1 MKDSKEEVEVLEER
15 NSNSEQEGLVEEKT
29 EKEVVV
35 KEDTAQKQNGKKGSK
50 IIILLL
56 VFIVIVGGLL
66 AFFLLKDKFIKP
78 EKTENDVK
86 EYKSEYRLSG
96 NSLEDFD
103 LYFLQLENNAKNK
116 VYSPLSIKY
125 ALAMLSE
132 GASGDTKAQI
142 DSVIGD
148 YKAKKYTNNAN
159 MSFANAMFIR
169 NSFKKSVKEDYTSN
183 LSNKFGAEV
192 IYDSFKNANNMNLWV
207 KNKTLNL
214 IDNLFNDEQVS
225 GLNYILTNALAI
237 DMKWNKTFQAAA
249 GEGVDNSTEPYYVKY
264 AHEKFHE
271 YIGAVDSNGYGYS
284 SLAFNKNS
292 MNAKAVEIG
301 AAINKYDIVNEL
313 GEENIRKT
321 VGAEYEKWLATEAKD
336 DMSVERDV
344 NKYLDGYIKEINSN
358 YKRLDVSTDFTFYV
372 DDNVKVI
379 AKDLKE
385 YDGTTLQYV
394 GIMPKTDTLDNYIKN
409 IKAEDINKLISSL
422 KEVKLENF
430 KDGVVTKITGYI
442 PLFKFDYELD
452 LINDLQKLG
461 ITDVFDINK
470 ADLSKISSSEKTYI
484 GDASHKANIEFSNE
498 GIKAAAVTYVGGMG
512 AVGAFDYLYDVPTE
526 IIDLTFDNPYL
537 FLVRDKN
544 SGEVWF
550 SGSVYEPIVY
560 EKPNYNY

>member
-29 EKEVVV
+29 EKEGIVN
-35 KEDTAQKQNGKKGSK
+35 EDTSQKRKGKNGSK
-50 IIILLL
+50 IIIALLF
-56 VFIVIVGGLL
+56 FIVIVGGLF

-169 NSFKKSVKEDYTSN
+169 NSFKKSVKENYTSN
-183 LSNKFGAEV
+183 LSNKFGAEI
-192 IYDSFKNANNMNLWV
+192 IYDSFENASNMNLWV

-237 DMKWNKTFQAAA
+237 DMKWNKTFQVAV
-249 GEGVDNSTEPYYVKY
+249 GEGVDNSTDPYYVKY

-271 YIGAVDSNGYGYS
+271 CIGEVASNGEGYS

-313 GEENIRKT
+313 GEKNIRKT

-336 DMSVERDV
+336 AMSVERDV

-442 PLFKFDYELD
+442 PLFKFDYKLD

-498 GIKAAAVTYVGGMG
+498 GIKAAAVTHMGGDG
-512 AVGAFDYLYDVPTE
+512 AVGSFDYLYDVPTE

-537 FLVRDKN
+537 FLIRDKN
-544 SGEVWF
+544 TGEVWF

-560 EKPNYNY
+560 QKPVYNY

>member
-1 MKDSKEEVEVLEER
+1 MKKKEEKNEVEMLEEKDSNEV
-15 NSNSEQEGLVEEKT
+15 QKGLVEEEKKDVKVKDKT
-29 EKEVVV
+29 SKS
-35 KEDTAQKQNGKKGSK
+35 KKTK
-50 IIILLL
+50 IILVVSLLI
-56 VFIVIVGGLL
+56 IVIGGLVS
-66 AFFLLKDKFIKP
+66 FLILKDKFINSNEVEKP
-78 EKTENDVK
+78 NK
-86 EYKSEYRLSG
+86 EYKSDYKLSG
-96 NSLEDFD
+96 NSLENFD
-103 LYFLQLENNAKNK
+103 LYFLQAENNSKNM

-132 GASGDTKAQI
+132 GAAGNTKAQI
-142 DSVIGD
+142 DSVIGE
-148 YKAKKYTNNAN
+148 YKANKYTNSAN

-169 NSFKKSVKEDYTSN
+169 NSFKKSVKSDYVNN
-183 LSNKFGAEV
+183 LINKFGAEV
-192 IYDSFKNANNMNLWV
+192 VYDSFDNASTMNSWV
-207 KNKTLNL
+207 RDKTLSM

-237 DMKWNKTFQAAA
+237 DMKWVKTFQCAA

-271 YIGAVDSNGYGYS
+271 YIGEVSSDGEGYS
-284 SLAFNKNS
+284 SLAFNNGA

-336 DMSVERDV
+336 YLSVERDV

-358 YKRLDVSTDFTFYV
+358 YKRLDVSTDFKFYV

-385 YDGTTLQYV
+385 YDGTTLQYI
-394 GIMPKTDTLDNYIKN
+394 GIMPKTDALDNYIKN
-409 IKAEDINKLISSL
+409 VKAEDINKLISSL

-452 LINDLQKLG
+452 LIDDLQKLG
-461 ITDVFDINK
+461 ITDVFDITK
-470 ADLSKISSSEKTYI
+470 ADLSNISSKEKTYI

-498 GIKAAAVTYVGGMG
+498 GIKAAAVTYMGGMG

-537 FLVRDKN
+537 FLIRDKN
-544 SGEVWF
+544 TGEIWF
-550 SGSVYEPIVY
+550 GGSVYEPTVY
-560 EKPNYNY
+560 QKPVYNY